1 MPEVSVIITTYN
13 RAHLAEEAV
22 KSVLAQSF
30 KDYEIILVDAGST
43 DETENTLKKYPLKYV
58 RRKRSGISRARNMGI
73 AESCGKFVCFLDS
86 DDLWLK
92 DKLKIQR
99 DFMEKNSGCPL
110 CYTDE
115 IWKRNGKNLNQ
126 KKIHEKCGGDIFRKC
141 LLLCIISPSSA
152 MIRREILGDEAFDE
166 KMPVCEDYDL
176 WLRISSAYEI
186 GYIPEKLIIK
196 RGGHSDQLSRKHPV
210 MDRFRIYSIRKLL
223 KNGLKPQLREAAR
236 RELERKCRI
245 VSSGAL
251 KRGRIITALTY
262 WAAQL

>member
-1 MPEVSVIITTYN
+1 MDEVSVIITTYN
-13 RAHLAEEAV
+13 RARFAEEAI

-30 KDYEIILVDAGST
+30 KNYEIILVDDGSA
-43 DETENTLKKYPLKYV
+43 DETEKILETYPLKYV
-58 RRKRSGISRARNMGI
+58 RQKHTGISRARNRGI
-73 AESCGKFVCFLDS
+73 AESHGKFVCFLDS

-99 DFMEKNSGCPL
+99 YFMEKNSGCPL

-115 IWKRNGKNLNQ
+115 IWKRNGKNLNR
-126 KKIHEKCGGDIFRKC
+126 KKIHEKGGGDIFREC
-141 LLLCIISPSSA
+141 LRLCIISPSSA
-152 MIRREILGDEAFDE
+152 MIRREILGVEAFDE

-196 RGGHSDQLSRKHPV
+196 RGGHPDQLSRKYPV
-210 MDRFRIYSIRKLL
+210 MDRFRIYSIKKLL
-223 KNGLKPQLREAAR
+223 KKFLKPHLRETAR
-236 RELERKCRI
+236 RELERKCGI

-251 KRGRIITALTY
+251 KRGRIIAALRY